1 MLRRMLK
8 SKIHK
13 VTITG
18 VNLHYQGSMCLDPV
32 LARAAK
38 ILPFEQIDVYNL
50 SNGERFSTY
59 AIYGQEEGNGEIHI
73 NGAAAWKA
81 HKGDLVIVASYADY
95 TDAELREYE
104 PRLIYVDNNNRILD
118 TANDITDPRMP
129 YDDRLVFPRG

>member
-13 VTITG
+13 ATITG

-38 ILPFEQIDVYNL
+38 ILPFERIDVYNL

-59 AIYGQEEGNGEIHI
+59 AIYGQEEGNGEIQI

-104 PRLIYVDNNNRILD
+104 PRLIYVDNNNKILD

-129 YDDRLVFPRG
+129 YDDRLIFPRG